1 VQEGIRAIVIRT
13 INAEPTLWDA
23 ILPEQ
28 CRGLPPGLA
37 GVDELLDD
45 WRFFEPFR
53 PYFDSRYGRP
63 SIPIET
69 YLRMMVLKY
78 RYRLGFESLCR
89 EVADS
94 IAWRRFCRIPLDC
107 PVPHPSTLEK
117 ITVRVGEA
125 TIARLND
132 ELVVKAA
139 ENKVIKTDRVRADT
153 TVVPANV
160 TYPSDAG
167 LLARGVA
174 RLSRLAGQLKGMGLA
189 KRTRFRDR
197 TRAMRRRGH
206 AIGTWLRRRSDE
218 AKEEV
223 LALTAEMAAIAE
235 AAVADAA
242 DVARNARRKL
252 ESLAGAASGRAVG
265 TLLDLEEMVS
275 RVDQVIDQ
283 TRARLAG
290 HMPDGATRLVSLHD
304 PHARPIRKGRIGKP
318 VEFGYKGQV
327 VDNADGIVLDHQIMM
342 GNPADGPLLVPA
354 IKRII
359 ARVGRVP
366 RAVTADRGYGE
377 ARIEAEL
384 EGLGVKEVAIPRKGR
399 PSAARQQLQHS
410 GRFTK
415 LVKWRTGCE
424 GRIASLKRGAGW
436 GRTLMDGLDG
446 TTIWCG
452 WGILAHNSFK
462 IAALL
467 HPEAAPP
474 HGRDRRRPPRPAGH
488 GPPPGPP
495 SAA

>member
-1 VQEGIRAIVIRT
+1 L
-13 INAEPTLWDA
+13 AE
-23 ILPEQ
+23 
-28 CRGLPPGLA
+28 
-37 GVDELLDD
+37 VDGLLDD
-45 WRFFEPFR
+45 ARFFAPFR
-53 PYFDSRYGRP
+53 FCFDARYGRP

-78 RYRLGFESLCR
+78 RYGLGFESLCR

-117 ITVRVGEA
+117 ITVRAGGR
-125 TIARLND
+125 TIEEVNE
-132 ELVVKAA
+132 ELLVKAA
-139 ENKVIKTDRVRADT
+139 EQKVVKIDRVRADT

-160 TYPSDAG
+160 TYPSDSG
-167 LLARGVA
+167 LLDRGVA
-174 RLSRLAGQLKGMGLA
+174 RLSRLATQLKEMGLA
-189 KRTRFRDR
+189 RRTRFRDR
-197 TRAMRRRGH
+197 TRSMRRRGH

-218 AKEEV
+218 VKDEV
-223 LALTAEMAAIAE
+223 LALTAQMAGIAE
-235 AAVADAA
+235 AALADAA

-252 ESLAGAASGRAVG
+252 ESMAPAVSGQAVR
-265 TLLDLEEMVS
+265 TLLDLEEMVI
-275 RVDQVIDQ
+275 RVGQVIDQ

-290 HMPDGATRLVSLHD
+290 DMPDGATRVVSLHD
-304 PHARPIRKGRIGKP
+304 PDARPIRKGRLGKP
-318 VEFGYKGQV
+318 VEFGYKAQV
-327 VDNADGIVLDHQIMM
+327 VDNADGIVLDHHILM

-354 IKRII
+354 ITRIKV
-359 ARVGRVP
+359 RVGRLP

-384 EGLGVKEVAIPRKGR
+384 EDLGVQEVAIPRKGR
-399 PSAARQQLQHS
+399 PSAARQKRQRS
-410 GRFTK
+410 ARFTK
-415 LVKWRTGCE
+415 LVKWRTGSE

-467 HPEAAPP
+467 TTNAGPP
-474 HGRDRRRPPRPAGH
+474 HGQARPRPPRPAGH
-488 GPPPGPP
+488 GPPPAPP
-495 SAA
+495 CAA